1 MIVSC
6 IFTFV
11 GVLKQVVRR
20 KLFVL
25 IAGEISLNNEV
36 PRKSESA
43 KLELGQLNVK
53 LRMWQEVEYPFDCI
67 SLLFCDMNLSCAR
80 GNCSIILFA
89 K

>member
-11 GVLKQVVRR
+11 GVLEQVVCR

-43 KLELGQLNVK
+43 KLRLGQLNVDI
-53 LRMWQEVEYPFDCI
+53 RMWQEVKYPFDCI
-67 SLLFCDMNLSCAR
+67 SFLFCDMNLSCPR
-80 GNCSIILFA
+80 GNCGVIFFA
-89 K
+89 Q